1 MGATHTRRLWRPPR
15 KAPKGFIYSIMD
27 PTTHTHIYRGVFM
40 DPTDTYTYMGA
51 HIDPTDTHIDINI
64 YIGGLL

>member
-1 MGATHTRRLWRPPR
+1 
-15 KAPKGFIYSIMD
+15 MD
-27 PTTHTHIYRGVFM
+27 PTDTYIYMGACE

-64 YIGGLL
+64 YREGLL